1 MAIKYVAYLV
11 SGSVAIYSDAL
22 ESIVN
27 VMTAI
32 AALIAV
38 RIAIKPADA
47 DHPFGHHKA
56 EFFAAIF
63 EGAMIIVAAILI
75 LAKVYEALRLGVTLQ
90 QPGLGLAIN
99 AAAAAHQRGVGL
111 SPDRARR
118 SVAVSRP
125 RG

>member
-1 MAIKYVAYLV
+1 MQTSPQPTAPAAPAPAPASAHDKITRLAAINIAVAAAVMGIKYVAYLV
-11 SGSVAIYSDAL
+11 SGSVALYSDAL

-38 RIAIKPADA
+38 RIAVKPADA

-63 EGAMIIVAAILI
+63 EGAMIIVAAHPDP
-75 LAKVYEALRLGVTLQ
+75 RQ
-90 QPGLGLAIN
+90 GL
-99 AAAAAHQRGVGL
+99 
-111 SPDRARR
+111 
-118 SVAVSRP
+118 
-125 RG
+125 